1 MYNVSLYTHW
11 FNNQGIWYLYNA
23 QSNFFSKVSAELI
36 ALLSDREW
44 NKLDE
49 ETINYL
55 LNHHI
60 IERKGEELDFY
71 YSKLMRFNST
81 YYNPTTL
88 GLVIAPTTA
97 CNFDCP
103 YCFEP
108 KKQPKT
114 MTDETIEKLIGFI
127 KKHEDAKNIALTWYG
142 GEPLLAFPQIQK
154 ITTGLIEKGMPK
166 ISSHQIVT
174 NASLLTEEI
183 CEFFKLHKLNI
194 MQITFDGVK
203 ESHDRTRCFKANGAP
218 SFDLIYK
225 NLHLVRKFIPECNIN
240 LRINVNK
247 ENLDDYVLL
256 HNMVRK
262 DFPQDSNIRIYP
274 GFIRKETQDGC
285 SIHSSCITAADFV
298 DVYAYLQSRG
308 VDGPLFPEHR
318 QFGCMMHAK
327 NSYIIGPEGEIYK
340 CWIDVSSPERV
351 VGNISSPDRKISS
364 LQLKYMVGASPFSKE
379 CKHCG
384 VFPVCD
390 GPCGYYQYKN
400 VFEGGR
406 YNMCSALKNPENLR
420 KALLEGYLTKITG
433 AIND

>member
-1 MYNVSLYTHW
+1 MYTISIYTYW
-11 FNNQGIWYLYNA
+11 FKDNGCWYLYNA
-23 QSNFFSKVSAELI
+23 QSNFFSRVSAELI
-36 ALLSDREW
+36 SILQDREW
-44 NKLDE
+44 QKCDE
-49 ETINYL
+49 ETIKFL
-55 LNHHI
+55 LTHHV
-60 IERKGEELDFY
+60 IEHTGEELDY
-71 YSKLMRFNST
+71 YYTKLLRFNSVN
-81 YYNPTTL
+81 YNPTSL

-108 KKQPKT
+108 KKNPKV
-114 MTDETIEKLIGFI
+114 MSDDTIDKLIEFI
-127 KKHEDAKNIALTWYG
+127 HQHGQTKKLKVTWYG
-142 GEPLLAFPQIQK
+142 GEPLLAFTQIKK
-154 ITTGLIEKGMPK
+154 IIIRLKEEGLPE
-166 ISSHQIVT
+166 ISNHRIVT
-174 NASLLTEEI
+174 NGSLITEEI
-183 CEFFKLHKLNI
+183 CDFFRIHKLHT
-194 MQITFDGVK
+194 MQITFDGVR
-203 ESHDRTRCFKANGAP
+203 ETHDRTRCFKANRAP

-256 HNMVRK
+256 HKIIRK
-262 DFPQDSNIRIYP
+262 DFPQDPNIWIYP
-274 GFIRKETQDGC
+274 GLIREETQDGC
-285 SIHSSCITAADFV
+285 SFKSSCITSTDLVDF
-298 DVYAYLQSRG
+298 YTYLRSRG
-308 VDGPLFPEHR
+308 LDEPLFPEHR

-340 CWIDVSSPERV
+340 CWNDVTCPEKV
-351 VGNISSPDRKISS
+351 VGNISSPNRKISS
-364 LQLKYMVGASPFSKE
+364 LQLKYMVGASPFREE